1 VYDFTRLTADWYPPK
16 PSRVGKVQLS
26 TWQTPEAVRQLRILA
41 AEESTTIQ
49 ALMADGLNFLFAKYG
64 KPPVRAPRGG
74 SSGCLCREGRTHD
87 GHKSVTATVS
97 LKIGVTVS
105 PRNRWK

>member
-1 VYDFTRLTADWYPPK
+1 VA
-16 PSRVGKVQLS
+16 KVQLS

-64 KPPVRAPRGG
+64 KPQIAK
-74 SSGCLCREGRTHD
+74 L
-87 GHKSVTATVS
+87 
-97 LKIGVTVS
+97 
-105 PRNRWK
+105 

>member
-1 VYDFTRLTADWYPPK
+1 MAAKRGSGAARKNQK

-64 KPPVRAPRGG
+64 KPQIAKP
-74 SSGCLCREGRTHD
+74 
-87 GHKSVTATVS
+87 
-97 LKIGVTVS
+97 
-105 PRNRWK
+105 